1 MKRKLILLAGCFWL
15 MSCVHKGAEGS
26 RSLPQPIFRSD
37 VSIWVDYVNNLE
49 ALGAKE
55 LKHEY
60 DRLRRIKDPGWDD
73 ELRLALTNSVQSLKT
88 HNYQKAAEVI
98 SQAAGKVQGNSDL
111 KAWLRLHGQ
120 QINAMAELD
129 KDLAEEKRQR
139 TELEKKLKALSDI
152 ERDISERSKKAEIAR
167 P

>member
-1 MKRKLILLAGCFWL
+1 MKTKLIFLAGCFWL
-15 MSCVHKGAEGS
+15 VSCVHKAAEGS
-26 RSLPQPIFRSD
+26 RPLPQPIFRSD

-49 ALGAKE
+49 ALGPKE
-55 LKHEY
+55 LKNEC

-73 ELRLALTNSVQSLKT
+73 ELRLALANSVQSLKT
-88 HNYQKAAEVI
+88 QNYQKASEI
-98 SQAAGKVQGNSDL
+98 IGQAASRVQGNSDL

-120 QINAMAELD
+120 QMNSLALLD
-129 KDLAEEKRQR
+129 KELTEEKRQR

-152 ERDISERSKKAEIAR
+152 ERDISERSNKTDIAR